1 MDNLGFDDL
10 KKRYEDK
17 IKLAIEG
24 KQETGAPKVLSREYK
39 TFKKELM
46 PRQYTIYEQLCNISE
61 KILRMQPSKK
71 ALPAIEESIKI
82 AHLEVTPAG
91 VQSFSLL
98 MPLVVALLGSVFG
111 FVLTGGLFFV
121 MFFVMAALIMILPL
135 QKIPEYLANGWRMKA
150 SNQMVLCVFY
160 IVTYMRHTS
169 NLELAIEFASNHLTP
184 PLSLDLKK
192 VLWDVETEKYKSV
205 KDSMGAYLESW
216 RKWNMEFI
224 EAIHLIESSLYEGD
238 EARRQGLLDK
248 SLSVILEETYE
259 KMLHYAHGLQSPITM
274 LHMMGI
280 ILPILG
286 LVILPL
292 VVSFMGGVK
301 WFHLA
306 ALYNIALP
314 IAVFYMGKNILSQ
327 RPTGYGDTD
336 ISEFNPQ
343 FRRYKNIV
351 IKIGKS
357 EILISPI
364 IASVI
369 IASVL
374 FIIGLTPII
383 YHIIFPGFDPIIMEV
398 GGGSA
403 LDIKLLDYRPEKTT
417 GIETGPYSP
426 VAALFSLLL
435 PLGLGI
441 AIGIYFK
448 LRSDHLM
455 KIREDSKRL
464 ETEFASALFAL
475 GSRLGDGLPAE
486 IAFGKVAED
495 MQGTVSGSFF
505 QKVDQNIRRLGMSV
519 QQAIFDPKYGALL
532 SFPSNIIESSMKV
545 LVESSK
551 KGAMIAAQSLTNVSR
566 YIKEIHKVDERL
578 KDLMADIISSMKS
591 QINFLTPVISGI
603 VIGITAMITSI
614 LGAIAKIMPTVADG
628 GQNLGNIFDN
638 PGIPPY
644 YFQLVVGIYIVQ
656 IIYLL
661 TVLENGIENGSD
673 SLNEKYLLGN
683 NMMKSLILYCIVAAI
698 ITVIFTLITV
708 QILPSLQGTGG
719 AI

>member
-10 KKRYEDK
+10 KRRYEEK
-17 IKLAIEG
+17 FKLAIGG
-24 KQETGAPKVLSREYK
+24 KQETGVPKLISHEYK

-46 PRQYTIYEQLCNISE
+46 PRHYTIYEQLCNISE
-61 KILRMQPSKK
+61 KILKMQPGKK

-82 AHLEVTPAG
+82 AHLEITPTG

-98 MPLVVALLGSVFG
+98 TPIVVALLGSIFG
-111 FVLTGGLFFV
+111 FVLTGGIFFV
-121 MFFVMAALIMILPL
+121 LFFVMAALIMILPL
-135 QKIPEYLANGWRMKA
+135 QKIPEYLANSWRMKA

-192 VLWDVETEKYKSV
+192 VLWDVETEKYKSI
-205 KDSMGAYLESW
+205 KDSLEAYLESW
-216 RKWNMEFI
+216 RRWNMEFI

-238 EARRQGLLDK
+238 ESRRLNLLDK

-259 KMLHYAHGLQSPITM
+259 KMLHYAHNLKSPITM
-274 LHMMGI
+274 LHMLGI

-292 VVSFMGGVK
+292 VVSFMGGVR

-314 IAVFYMGKNILSQ
+314 IAVFYLGKNILSQ

-343 FRRYKNIV
+343 LRKYKNIV

-357 EILISPI
+357 EILLSPI
-364 IASVI
+364 IVSVI
-369 IASVL
+369 IVSVL

-383 YHIIFPGFDPIIMEV
+383 FHILQPNIDPAITLGDFGEM
-398 GGGSA
+398 
-403 LDIKLLDYRPEKTT
+403 KFLDYRLDKDNVTK
-417 GIETGPYSP
+417 TGPYSP
-426 VAALFSLLL
+426 ISTLFSLLL
-435 PLGLGI
+435 PLGLGL
-441 AIGIYFK
+441 AMGVYFK
-448 LRSDHLM
+448 LRSEHLM

-486 IAFGKVAED
+486 VAFGRVADEL
-495 MQGTVSGSFF
+495 QGTISGSFF

-519 QQAIFDPKYGALL
+519 QQAIFDTKYGALL
-532 SFPSNIIESSMKV
+532 YYPSNIIESSMKV

-551 KGAMIAAQSLTNVSR
+551 KGARIAAQSLTNISR
-566 YIKEIHKVDERL
+566 YIKEIHKVNERL
-578 KDLMADIISSMKS
+578 NDLMADIISSMKS

-603 VIGITAMITSI
+603 VIGITSMITSI
-614 LGAIAKIMPTVADG
+614 LGAIGTRMKVMGTEG
-628 GQNLGNIFDN
+628 GAVPDIFGN

-644 YFQLVVGIYIVQ
+644 FFQLVVGIYIVQ

-683 NMMKSLILYCIVAAI
+683 NMMNSLILYCVIAAI
-698 ITVIFTLITV
+698 ITIIFNLISGKILASLGPTL
-708 QILPSLQGTGG
+708 
-719 AI
+719 

>member
-17 IKLAIEG
+17 LKLAIEG
-24 KQETGAPKVLSREYK
+24 RQEAGAPKVLSREYK
-39 TFKKELM
+39 AFKKELM
-46 PRQYTIYEQLCNISE
+46 PRQYTIYEQLCNMSE

-91 VQSFSLL
+91 VQSFSML

-121 MFFVMAALIMILPL
+121 MFFVMAGLIMILPL
-135 QKIPEYLANGWRMKA
+135 QKIPEYLANSWRMKA

-169 NLELAIEFASNHLTP
+169 NFELAIEFASNHLTP

-205 KDSMGAYLESW
+205 KDSMEAYLESW

-224 EAIHLIESSLYEGD
+224 EAVHLIESSLYEGD
-238 EARRQGLLDK
+238 EARRLGLLDK

-259 KMLHYAHGLQSPITM
+259 KMLHYAHGLKSPITM
-274 LHMMGI
+274 LHMLGI

-292 VVSFMGGVK
+292 VVSFMEGVK

-314 IAVFYMGKNILSQ
+314 IAVFYMGKNVLSQ

-343 FRRYKNIV
+343 LRRYKNIA

-357 EILISPI
+357 EILLSPI

-374 FIIGLTPII
+374 FIIGLSPII
-383 YHIIFPGFDPIIMEV
+383 LHIIQPDFDME
-398 GGGSA
+398 
-403 LDIKLLDYRPEKTT
+403 IKLGDLAPTKFLDYRFAKDNVTKV
-417 GIETGPYSP
+417 GPYGP
-426 VAALFSLLL
+426 FVALFSLLL

-486 IAFGKVAED
+486 VSFGKVADD
-495 MQGTVSGSFF
+495 MQGTISGSFF

-532 SFPSNIIESSMKV
+532 DFPSNIIESSMKV

-551 KGAMIAAQSLTNVSR
+551 KGARIAAQSLTNISR

-603 VIGITAMITSI
+603 VIGITSMITLI
-614 LGAIAKIMPTVADG
+614 LGKIGEVGEDIGTGDG
-628 GQNLGNIFDN
+628 GLPSDIFGN

-683 NMMKSLILYCIVAAI
+683 NMIKSLILYCIIAAI
-698 ITVIFTLITV
+698 ITVVFSLIAL
-708 QILPSLQGTGG
+708 QILPVAQGSG
-719 AI
+719 AIG

>member
-24 KQETGAPKVLSREYK
+24 KQEAGTPKVLSREYK

-61 KILRMQPSKK
+61 KILKMQPSKK
-71 ALPAIEESIKI
+71 ALPSIEESIKI

-98 MPLVVALLGSVFG
+98 MPFVVALLGSVFG

-121 MFFVMAALIMILPL
+121 MFFVMAGLIMILPL
-135 QKIPEYLANGWRMKA
+135 QKIPEYLANSWRMKA
-150 SNQMVLCVFY
+150 SNQMVLCTFY

-192 VLWDVETEKYKSV
+192 VLWDVETEKYKSI
-205 KDSMGAYLESW
+205 KDSLEAYLESW

-224 EAIHLIESSLYEGD
+224 EAMHLIESSLYEGD
-238 EARRQGLLDK
+238 EARRLGLLDK

-259 KMLHYAHGLQSPITM
+259 KMLHYAHNLKSPITM
-274 LHMMGI
+274 LHMLGI

-292 VVSFMGGVK
+292 VVSFMEGVK

-314 IAVFYMGKNILSQ
+314 IAVFYLGKNVLSQ

-343 FRRYKNIV
+343 LRRYKNIV

-357 EILISPI
+357 EILLSPI

-374 FIIGLTPII
+374 FIIGLSPII
-383 YHIIFPGFDPIIMEV
+383 LHIIQPNIDPAIQLGDFGEMKV
-398 GGGSA
+398 
-403 LDIKLLDYRPEKTT
+403 LDYRLAKDNVTK
-417 GIETGPYSP
+417 IGPFSP
-426 VAALFSLLL
+426 IAALFSLLL
-435 PLGLGI
+435 PLGLGL

-486 IAFGKVAED
+486 IAFGKVADD

-519 QQAIFDPKYGALL
+519 QQSIFDQKYGALMD
-532 SFPSNIIESSMKV
+532 FPSNIIESSMKV

-551 KGAMIAAQSLTNVSR
+551 KGARIAAQSLTNISR

-603 VIGITAMITSI
+603 VIGITSMITSI
-614 LGAIAKIMPTVADG
+614 LGAIGTRMQAVSTEG
-628 GQNLGNIFDN
+628 GKVPDIFGN

-683 NMMKSLILYCIVAAI
+683 NMMKSLVLYCVIAGI
-698 ITVIFTLITV
+698 ITIIFNLISGKILATLGPAGI
-708 QILPSLQGTGG
+708 
-719 AI
+719 